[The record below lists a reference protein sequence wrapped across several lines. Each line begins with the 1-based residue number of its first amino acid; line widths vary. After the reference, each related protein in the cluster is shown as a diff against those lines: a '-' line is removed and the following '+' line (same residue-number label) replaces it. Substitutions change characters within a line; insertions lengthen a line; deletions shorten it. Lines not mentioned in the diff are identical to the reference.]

1 MEEYILLPFN
11 FKQFDNDT
19 VLLVNQAGEHL
30 FLPLDIFKAFY
41 DKKLEQASKYYKA
54 LKAKHFLTTEQEKK
68 RKIMQEDFLLFLLYF
83 KLFLFI
89 LKSR

>member
-54 LKAKHFLTTEQEKK
+54 LKAKHFLTTDIAEIRILSRDEKK
-68 RKIMQEDFLLFLLYF
+68 QDWMRHTLQAQ
-83 KLFLFI
+83 
-89 LKSR
+89 

>member
-54 LKAKHFLTTEQEKK
+54 LKAKHFLTT
-68 RKIMQEDFLLFLLYF
+68 
-83 KLFLFI
+83 
-89 LKSR
+89 